1 MSSLGSRE
9 MDWLELSP
17 KEKKKLTRI
26 SCEIREREEQL
37 VAKKRAWVEKHLAAM
52 DEALWGQTSH
62 PLTGIWHSI
71 LRENVCQHLVVM
83 MNPGP
88 RLGGVNFLLFF
99 YKMKF
104 HHSLV
109 IQIYGFMLGRFQ
121 DINEN
126 ENSRIN

>member
-52 DEALWGQTSH
+52 DETLWGQTSH
-62 PLTGIWHSI
+62 PLTGIWDPVLKKIVH
-71 LRENVCQHLVVM
+71 EHLVEM
-83 MNPGP
+83 APGP
-88 RLGGVNFLLFF
+88 KLRGV
-99 YKMKF
+99 K
-104 HHSLV
+104 
-109 IQIYGFMLGRFQ
+109 I
-121 DINEN
+121 
-126 ENSRIN
+126 